1 MFGLFKKKDH
11 GPVDLSGLVAD
22 MHNHLIPGIDDGA
35 TDLESSIVMIR
46 AMYELGYRKFI
57 ATPHVQWDMFKN
69 THEIIENGAG
79 RVQARLA
86 ETEMKV
92 GFRGAAE
99 YYLDEHMDMLL
110 AENAPLLTIHKNMV
124 LVEFSFIRQPM
135 DLKDKLF
142 QLQIK
147 GYQPII
153 AHPERYLYFG
163 AHKNVYDELH
173 GMDCIFQLNL
183 LSLCGYYGKKQ
194 EELAHYLIKKK
205 YVSLLGSDCH
215 NIRHINILRAS
226 SSISNIVNR
235 LLDAGFLLNPSL
247 QA

>member
-1 MFGLFKKKDH
+1 MFRLFKKKVNE
-11 GPVDLSGLVAD
+11 PADLSGLVTD

-46 AMYELGYRKFI
+46 AMHSLGYRKFI
-57 ATPHVQWDMFKN
+57 ATPHVQWEMFKN
-69 THEIIENGAG
+69 TPEIIENGAAIV
-79 RVQARLA
+79 RARLA

-92 GFRGAAE
+92 EFRAAAE
-99 YYLDEHMDMLL
+99 YYLDEHVDELL
-110 AENAPLLTIHKNMV
+110 ENNVPLLTIHNNMV

-135 DLKDKLF
+135 DLKDTLF
-142 QLQIK
+142 KLQIK

-173 GMDCIFQLNL
+173 DMDCIFQLNL

-194 EELAHYLIKKK
+194 EELAQYLIKKG
-205 YVSLLGSDCH
+205 YVSLLGSDLH

-226 SSISNIVNR
+226 TTISNTVNK
-235 LLDAGFLLNPSL
+235 LLDAGVLLNPGL
-247 QA
+247 

>member
-1 MFGLFKKKDH
+1 MFGFFKNKEKEH
-11 GPVDLSGLVAD
+11 LDLSGLVAD

-35 TDLESSIVMIR
+35 TDMESSIVMIR
-46 AMYELGYRKFI
+46 AMHSLGYRKFI
-57 ATPHVQWDMFKN
+57 ATPHVQWEMFKN
-69 THEIIENGAG
+69 THEIIENGA
-79 RVQARLA
+79 QAVRERLA

-92 GFRGAAE
+92 EFRGAAE
-99 YYLDEHMDMLL
+99 YFLDEHVDELL
-110 AENAPLLTIHKNMV
+110 EKNIPLLTIHKNMV

-135 DLKDKLF
+135 DLKEKLF

-163 AHKNVYDELH
+163 AHKYVYDELH
-173 GMDCIFQLNL
+173 DMECVFQLNL

-194 EELAHYLIKKK
+194 EELAQYLIKKK
-205 YVSLLGSDCH
+205 YVSLLGSDLH

-226 SSISNIVNR
+226 STISTTVNR
-235 LLDAGFLLNPSL
+235 LLDAGVLLNPEL
-247 QA
+247 

>member
-1 MFGLFKKKDH
+1 MFGLFKKKIREH
-11 GPVDLSGLVAD
+11 VDFSGLVAD

-46 AMYELGYRKFI
+46 AMHRLGYRKFI
-57 ATPHVQWDMFKN
+57 ATPHLHWEMFKN
-69 THEIIENGAG
+69 TNEIIENGAKLV
-79 RVQARLA
+79 RDRLA

-92 GFRGAAE
+92 EFRGAAE
-99 YYLDEHMDMLL
+99 YFLDEHVDELL
-110 AENAPLLTIHKNMV
+110 EKNIPLLTIYRNMV

-163 AHKNVYDELH
+163 AHKESYDELRDM
-173 GMDCIFQLNL
+173 GCIFQLNL

-194 EELAHYLIKKK
+194 EELAQYLIKKR
-205 YVSLLGSDCH
+205 YVSLLGSDIH
-215 NIRHINILRAS
+215 NLRHINILSAS
-226 SSISNIVNR
+226 STINNTVHR
-235 LLDAGFLLNPSL
+235 LLESGVLLNPDL
-247 QA
+247 